1 MGGCLGG
8 SCEVGESLLY
18 TLSAYI
24 RLLWQ
29 DGDQI
34 VLVVLTEARAGMR
47 DPFPRPWE
55 TPSERPMSITNTPQ
69 DLRMSIAS
77 LVAFPCHYISNGV
90 LAKYMGRQGD
100 LWRPSRTWPTNLCSS
115 I

>member
-29 DGDQI
+29 DGDQ
-34 VLVVLTEARAGMR
+34 VALVVLTEARAGMR

-55 TPSERPMSITNTPQ
+55 TPSERPMSIHYKHAPGPTHINCFIGSIS
-69 DLRMSIAS
+69 MS
-77 LVAFPCHYISNGV
+77 LY
-90 LAKYMGRQGD
+90 L
-100 LWRPSRTWPTNLCSS
+100 
-115 I
+115 